1 MASRFE
7 KRLRAA
13 SLPDVISRYF
23 SNSVFV
29 DALPQAT
36 LTAFQIEALQEVVKR
51 AYENSP
57 FYKRKMSQAGISPRD
72 ITAPADLAKLPFTTK
87 EELRQDPWA
96 LLACDKREI
105 SLIHVSTGTTGGQEI
120 YTMHSWRDYYLNHA
134 IAYPKLIPVDP
145 SDMCFIALPY
155 EMSSAGLSFHNKF
168 IIGHQAAVVPV
179 GKGGAYSTPEKTI
192 RLMRNL
198 KPTVVV
204 TSPSHA
210 ITLAEAAAAASFD
223 LASLALKKIW
233 LGGEG
238 CSDAFRRRVEKIWGT
253 TANFSFGSTECGA
266 LGNECDAHN
275 GYHLMQGHVLVE
287 IIDPVN
293 GNTLPPG
300 ETGEI
305 VVTCLLRF
313 DTPLLR
319 YRTGDLGCFDPEPC
333 HCGLSLQRLQLRG
346 RKSDQITING
356 KVYSPFYLEEFLMRL
371 PEAGNWYQFVVKPG
385 NNEYLKIR
393 TELAPGLQPSVRLAA
408 ELAVRME
415 AASGVPCEI
424 EFVAHLP
431 RQLTKATRV
440 VYE

>member
-1 MASRFE
+1 
-7 KRLRAA
+7 
-13 SLPDVISRYF
+13 
-23 SNSVFV
+23 
-29 DALPQAT
+29 
-36 LTAFQIEALQEVVKR
+36 
-51 AYENSP
+51 
-57 FYKRKMSQAGISPRD
+57 
-72 ITAPADLAKLPFTTK
+72 
-87 EELRQDPWA
+87 
-96 LLACDKREI
+96 
-105 SLIHVSTGTTGGQEI
+105 
-120 YTMHSWRDYYLNHA
+120 
-134 IAYPKLIPVDP
+134 
-145 SDMCFIALPY
+145 
-155 EMSSAGLSFHNKF
+155 
-168 IIGHQAAVVPV
+168 
-179 GKGGAYSTPEKTI
+179 
-192 RLMRNL
+192 
-198 KPTVVV
+198 
-204 TSPSHA
+204 
-210 ITLAEAAAAASFD
+210 
-223 LASLALKKIW
+223 
-233 LGGEG
+233 
-238 CSDAFRRRVEKIWGT
+238 SDAFRRRVEKIWGT

>member
-238 CSDAFRRRVEKIWGT
+238 CSDAFRRRVEKIWG
-253 TANFSFGSTECGA
+253 
-266 LGNECDAHN
+266 N
-275 GYHLMQGHVLVE
+275 G
-287 IIDPVN
+287 
-293 GNTLPPG
+293 
-300 ETGEI
+300 
-305 VVTCLLRF
+305 
-313 DTPLLR
+313 
-319 YRTGDLGCFDPEPC
+319 
-333 HCGLSLQRLQLRG
+333 
-346 RKSDQITING
+346 
-356 KVYSPFYLEEFLMRL
+356 
-371 PEAGNWYQFVVKPG
+371 QF
-385 NNEYLKIR
+385 
-393 TELAPGLQPSVRLAA
+393 
-408 ELAVRME
+408 
-415 AASGVPCEI
+415 
-424 EFVAHLP
+424 
-431 RQLTKATRV
+431 
-440 VYE
+440 